1 MGQDPVVVVGA
12 KRTPL
17 GGFRGIFQ
25 GVCAVELGARALGGA
40 LDQSGAS
47 VTEVSHVLM
56 GCVLSAALGQGPG
69 RQAALKA
76 GLPPSVPGT
85 VVNKVCGSSLQAIFH
100 GVQEL
105 LCQESGPVVLA
116 GGMENMSR
124 APYLLMDVRRG
135 LGVGHGQMLDH
146 IFWDGLE
153 DSNSHQVMG
162 KIAEKTAV
170 KYNLSRK
177 VQDAYAQ
184 ETCKRAL
191 QTLKDGGFEREIVSV
206 PLPEGSIHHDEFPA
220 RLKLEK
226 IERLKPAF
234 LPEGTI
240 TAATSSSLADGAA
253 AVALTRLSTAR
264 GRNFKPLALIRGVAC
279 HAQEPDWFTTAPIQA
294 ITKVASQVGWLLNEV
309 DLFEVNEAFAV
320 VPLAVMQALHIP
332 HAKMNV
338 LGGACAMGHPLGASG
353 ARILVTLLNALHQHQ
368 HKRGIAAI
376 CIGGGEALAVAV
388 EVPDGS
394 F

>member
-47 VTEVSHVLM
+47 ATEVSHVLM

-85 VVNKVCGSSLQAIFH
+85 LVNKVCGSSLQAIFH

-105 LCQESGPVVLA
+105 LCQAPGPVVLA

-135 LGVGHGQMLDH
+135 LGVGHGQTLDH
-146 IFWDGLE
+146 ILWDGLE
-153 DSNSHQVMG
+153 DGNSHQVMG
-162 KIAEKTAV
+162 RLAEKTAV

-206 PLPEGSIHHDEFPA
+206 PLPEGSISHDEFPA
-220 RLKLEK
+220 RLKPEK

-234 LPEGTI
+234 LPEGTV

-264 GRNFKPLALIRGVAC
+264 ARNFKPLALIRGMAC
-279 HAQEPDWFTTAPIQA
+279 HAQEPEWFTTAPIQA
-294 ITKVASQVGWLLNEV
+294 IGKLASQVGWLLNEV

-332 HAKMNV
+332 HSKMNV

-353 ARILVTLLNALHQHQ
+353 ARIMVTLLNALHQHQ
-368 HKRGIAAI
+368 RKRGIAAI

>member
-368 HKRGIAAI
+368 GKRGIAAI

>member
-1 MGQDPVVVVGA
+1 
-12 KRTPL
+12 
-17 GGFRGIFQ
+17 
-25 GVCAVELGARALGGA
+25 
-40 LDQSGAS
+40 
-47 VTEVSHVLM
+47 
-56 GCVLSAALGQGPG
+56 
-69 RQAALKA
+69 
-76 GLPPSVPGT
+76 
-85 VVNKVCGSSLQAIFH
+85 
-100 GVQEL
+100 
-105 LCQESGPVVLA
+105 
-116 GGMENMSR
+116 
-124 APYLLMDVRRG
+124 
-135 LGVGHGQMLDH
+135 MLDH